1 MTMTTDSK
9 FEADLRTL
17 LDAEDIR
24 GLAEHGAEGG
34 WQGLT
39 YYRETCAL
47 YQKHKEEIWEMLF
60 EDAEDFGMTWP
71 AMLDSFAGSKHV
83 ATVHGFENLLV
94 WYAAER
100 TARRIVDAEEAA

>member
-1 MTMTTDSK
+1 MTTTDSK
-9 FEADLRTL
+9 FEADLRTF

-24 GLAEHGAEGG
+24 GLAEHGADGG

-60 EDAEDFGMTWP
+60 EDAEEFGMSW
-71 AMLDSFAGSKHV
+71 ASMIDGWRSAKNVGSV
-83 ATVHGFENLLV
+83 DQFENLMV